1 MTSHLASQD
10 PSVSVRTRPKTQ
22 GYDRPGRPRPPA
34 GLKRVAKMTASES
47 TRINRRSST
56 QHYQT
61 FDTPPPKS
69 RGRPNSG
76 QSESSCD
83 GSHDRNDNNDQPSSN
98 SPLPKKQMAVLAMIA
113 LAEQTALNSISP
125 YLPDMASTFPEVQ
138 PGQVGVYVGSIA
150 SAFALAQFVTNYYWG
165 WLSDRIGRKP
175 VILLG
180 TLLTAMCFVA
190 FGFCKTLWQAILVQA
205 LMGVVNGNQ
214 GLVST
219 CLGEITDRSNQ
230 SQAFTYLPVL
240 YGIGGITG
248 PLLGGLLIFERN
260 PFTGNKS
267 TYPYLA
273 PNLVAAA
280 ILLIDFILTAI
291 FLEESLEDAD
301 ALPKF
306 GKKVLNLFT
315 WLWQFTGFS
324 RHPTYL
330 RHSQGPLHSPLLRN
344 AADSEDHDSDLDSA
358 SEVSS
363 QQGHPAEELT
373 WDEIFTRDT
382 ILLLLTYLI
391 FAFCNVSFNS
401 LFPIFAQAKPPV
413 GRYLTP
419 SEIGLAQGFAGVVTI
434 IFQICI
440 FNRLR
445 DKMGNR
451 WSYRAGLF
459 GFVVSFLLMPF
470 VGYKSQD
477 EEGLTRK
484 SALMAV
490 ELCFVLLVKTVASV
504 GGLTSALLLVTNSA
518 PNHAVL
524 GALNGLAQTLSAAG
538 RAVGPFL
545 SGGLFSLTAKIQPK
559 GEAIAFGVF
568 GAVSFIGFIMSFGI
582 RGRSLEAEGWISDSD
597 DGNYKSDDEEDQSGA

>member
-1 MTSHLASQD
+1 M
-10 PSVSVRTRPKTQ
+10 
-22 GYDRPGRPRPPA
+22 
-34 GLKRVAKMTASES
+34 
-47 TRINRRSST
+47 
-56 QHYQT
+56 
-61 FDTPPPKS
+61 
-69 RGRPNSG
+69 
-76 QSESSCD
+76 D
-83 GSHDRNDNNDQPSSN
+83 GSHDHHHEPTDLPATP
-98 SPLPKKQMAVLAMIA
+98 SPLPKRQMAVLAMIA

-125 YLPDMASTFPEVQ
+125 YLPDMASTFPEVE
-138 PGQVGVYVGSIA
+138 PNQVGVYVGTIA
-150 SAFALAQFVTNYYWG
+150 SAFALAQFATNYFWG

-180 TLLTAMCFVA
+180 TFLTALCFLG
-190 FGFCKTLWQAILVQA
+190 FGLCRTLGQAIAVQA

-248 PLLGGLLIFERN
+248 PLLGGLLVFENN
-260 PFTGNKS
+260 PFTGNKNP
-267 TYPYLA
+267 YPYLA
-273 PNLVAAA
+273 PNILSAV
-280 ILLIDFILTAI
+280 ILLVDFALTGI
-291 FLEESLEDAD
+291 FLEESLEDAES
-301 ALPKF
+301 LPRI
-306 GKKVLNLFT
+306 GKKVRSLFT
-315 WLWQFTGFS
+315 WLWQFTGDS
-324 RHPTYL
+324 RHPTYVTVPPSAPGPSG
-330 RHSQGPLHSPLLRN
+330 RHASE
-344 AADSEDHDSDLDSA
+344 AEDHDSDLDSA
-358 SEVSS
+358 SEMSS
-363 QQGHPAEELT
+363 LLGHHDELN

-401 LFPIFAQAKPPV
+401 LFPIFAQAKPPA
-413 GRYLTP
+413 GRSLTP
-419 SEIGLAQGFAGVVTI
+419 SEIGLSQGFAGIVTI

-470 VGYKSQD
+470 IGYKSK
-477 EEGLTRK
+477 LTKNLTGK
-484 SALMAV
+484 SALMAI
-490 ELCFVLLVKTVASV
+490 ELCFVLLVKTIASV
-504 GGLTSALLLVTNSA
+504 GGLTSALLLVSNVHVLYGNPQTNPCLQITNSA

-559 GEAIAFGVF
+559 GEALAFGVF
-568 GAVSFIGFIMSFGI
+568 GAISFIGFIMSFGI
-582 RGRSLEAEGWISDSD
+582 RGRSLEAEGWGENSD
-597 DGNYKSDDEEDQSGA
+597 DGDKSDDEDSNGV

>member
-1 MTSHLASQD
+1 MTGPDRAS
-10 PSVSVRTRPKTQ
+10 
-22 GYDRPGRPRPPA
+22 
-34 GLKRVAKMTASES
+34 L
-47 TRINRRSST
+47 NRRSST

-76 QSESSCD
+76 QSESSAD
-83 GSHDRNDNNDQPSSN
+83 GSHDPHNDTADPPGTS
-98 SPLPKKQMAVLAMIA
+98 SPLPKRQMAVLAIIA

-125 YLPDMASTFPEVQ
+125 YLPHMASSFPEVK
-138 PGQVGVYVGSIA
+138 PTQVGVYVGSIA
-150 SAFALAQFVTNYYWG
+150 SAFALAQFSTNYFWG

-180 TLLTAMCFVA
+180 TFLTALCFVA
-190 FGFCKTLWQAILVQA
+190 FGFCKTLVQAIIVQA

-248 PLLGGLLIFERN
+248 PLLGGLFIFETN
-260 PFTGNKS
+260 PFTGNENP
-267 TYPYLA
+267 YPYLA
-273 PNLVAAA
+273 PNILSAAVLLVD
-280 ILLIDFILTAI
+280 LILTAL
-291 FLEESLEDAD
+291 FLEESLEDAES
-301 ALPKF
+301 LPKI
-306 GKKVLNLFT
+306 GQKVRSLFT
-315 WLWQFTGFS
+315 WLWQFTGNA
-324 RHPTYL
+324 RHPTYVEVA
-330 RHSQGPLHSPLLRN
+330 REVPYPHGPR
-344 AADSEDHDSDLDSA
+344 DIETDDHDSDLDSA

-363 QQGHPAEELT
+363 LLGRHEELS
-373 WDEIFTRDT
+373 WDELFTRDT
-382 ILLLLTYLI
+382 VLLLLTYLI
-391 FAFCNVSFNS
+391 FSLCNVSFNS
-401 LFPIFAQAKPPV
+401 LFPIFAQAKPPA
-413 GRYLTP
+413 GRSLTP
-419 SEIGLAQGFAGVVTI
+419 SEIGLAQGFAGFVTI
-434 IFQICI
+434 IFQICV

-459 GFVVSFLLMPF
+459 GFVISFILMPF
-470 VGYKSQD
+470 IGYKSKTSK
-477 EEGLTRK
+477 GLTTQ
-484 SALMAV
+484 SAIMAG
-490 ELCFVLLVKTVASV
+490 ELCLVLLVKTIASV
-504 GGLTSALLLVTNSA
+504 GGLTSALLLITNSA

-559 GEAIAFGVF
+559 GEALAFGVF

-582 RGRSLEAEGWISDSD
+582 RGRSLEAEGWSDSD
-597 DGNYKSDDEEDQSGA
+597 GDKSDDDEPSGI

>member
-1 MTSHLASQD
+1 MSL
-10 PSVSVRTRPKTQ
+10 P
-22 GYDRPGRPRPPA
+22 DRSP
-34 GLKRVAKMTASES
+34 L
-47 TRINRRSST
+47 NRRSST

-76 QSESSCD
+76 QSESAGD
-83 GSHDRNDNNDQPSSN
+83 VSHESHHEPTAHPGTQ

-125 YLPDMASTFPEVQ
+125 YLPDMASTFPEVE
-138 PGQVGVYVGSIA
+138 PSEVGVYVGTIA
-150 SAFALAQFVTNYYWG
+150 SAFALAQFVTNYFWG
-165 WLSDRIGRKP
+165 WLSDRVGRKP

-180 TLLTAMCFVA
+180 TLLTALCFVA
-190 FGFCKTLWQAILVQA
+190 FGFCRTLWQAITVQA

-240 YGIGGITG
+240 YGIGGISG
-248 PLLGGLLIFERN
+248 PLLGGLLVFDRN
-260 PFTGNKS
+260 PFTGKENPF
-267 TYPYLA
+267 PYLA
-273 PNLVAAA
+273 PNILSAI
-280 ILLIDFILTAI
+280 ILLVDFALTSL

-301 ALPKF
+301 SLPKF
-306 GKKVLNLFT
+306 GQKVRSLFT
-315 WLWQFTGFS
+315 WLWQFTSSS
-324 RHPTYL
+324 RHPTYVQVP
-330 RHSQGPLHSPLLRN
+330 QGVPCPPMRRN
-344 AADSEDHDSDLDSA
+344 TAEAADHDSDLDSA
-358 SEVSS
+358 SEVS
-363 QQGHPAEELT
+363 GEVDHPSEELT

-382 ILLLLTYLI
+382 VLLLLTYLI
-391 FAFCNVSFNS
+391 FALCNVSFNS
-401 LFPIFAQAKPPV
+401 LFPIFAQAKPPI
-413 GRYLTP
+413 GRALTP
-419 SEIGLAQGFAGVVTI
+419 SEIGLSQGFAGGVTI

-459 GFVVSFLLMPF
+459 GFVVSFVLMPF
-470 VGYKSQD
+470 VGYKSVVD
-477 EEGLTRK
+477 KKLTSK
-484 SALMAV
+484 SALMAL

-545 SGGLFSLTAKIQPK
+545 SGGLFSLTSKVQPK
-559 GEAIAFGVF
+559 GEALAFGVF
-568 GAVSFIGFIMSFGI
+568 GAVSFVGFLMSFGI
-582 RGRSLEAEGWISDSD
+582 RDRSLEAEGWGEDSD
-597 DGNYKSDDEEDQSGA
+597 DANYKSDDDELMSP

>member
-1 MTSHLASQD
+1 MPTTD
-10 PSVSVRTRPKTQ
+10 RTT
-22 GYDRPGRPRPPA
+22 
-34 GLKRVAKMTASES
+34 L
-47 TRINRRSST
+47 NRRSST

-76 QSESSCD
+76 QSESSGD
-83 GSHDRNDNNDQPSSN
+83 IPTGNHDDTTENNDVK
-98 SPLPKKQMAVLAMIA
+98 SPLPKRQMAVLAMIA

-125 YLPDMASTFPEVQ
+125 YLPDMASTFPEVE
-138 PGQVGVYVGSIA
+138 PSQVGVYVGTIA
-150 SAFALAQFVTNYYWG
+150 SAFALAQFATNYFWG

-180 TLLTAMCFVA
+180 TLLTAFCFVA
-190 FGFCKTLWQAILVQA
+190 FGFCKTLGQAIAVQA
-205 LMGVVNGNQ
+205 LMGIVNGNQ

-240 YGIGGITG
+240 YGVGGITG
-248 PLLGGLLIFERN
+248 PLLGGLLVLERN
-260 PFTGNKS
+260 PFTGKKS

-273 PNLVAAA
+273 PNLVSAV
-280 ILLIDFILTAI
+280 ILVLDFVLTAYY
-291 FLEESLEDAD
+291 LEESLEDAD
-301 ALPKF
+301 TLPKF
-306 GKKVLNLFT
+306 SKRFRSLFT

-324 RHPTYL
+324 RRPTYL
-330 RHSQGPLHSPLLRN
+330 RVPSSAHHHDPN
-344 AADSEDHDSDLDSA
+344 DNDDHDSDLDSA

-363 QQGHPAEELT
+363 RLDNHAEELT

-401 LFPIFAQAKPPV
+401 LFPIFAQAKPPA
-413 GRYLTP
+413 GRKLTP
-419 SEIGLAQGFAGVVTI
+419 SEIGLSQGFAGIVTI
-434 IFQICI
+434 VFQICI

-459 GFVVSFLLMPF
+459 GFVISFLLMPF
-470 VGYKSQD
+470 IGYKSKSSK
-477 EEGLTRK
+477 GLTRQ

-545 SGGLFSLTAKIQPK
+545 SGGLFSLTSKIQPK
-559 GEAIAFGVF
+559 GEVLAFGVF
-568 GAVSFIGFIMSFGI
+568 GAVSFVGFIMSFGI
-582 RGRSLEAEGWISDSD
+582 RGRSLEAEGWNSDSD
-597 DGNYKSDDEEDQSGA
+597 DANYKSDDEELNGA

>member
-1 MTSHLASQD
+1 MP
-10 PSVSVRTRPKTQ
+10 PS
-22 GYDRPGRPRPPA
+22 DRSA
-34 GLKRVAKMTASES
+34 
-47 TRINRRSST
+47 INRRSST

-76 QSESSCD
+76 RSESSGD
-83 GSHDRNDNNDQPSSN
+83 GSHDPHHDDHDHDVK

-125 YLPDMASTFPEVQ
+125 YLPEMASAFPEVEAN
-138 PGQVGVYVGSIA
+138 QVGVYVGTIA
-150 SAFALAQFVTNYYWG
+150 SAFALAQFATNYFWG

-180 TLLTAMCFVA
+180 TFLTALCFVA
-190 FGFCKTLWQAILVQA
+190 FGFCKTLVQAIAVQA
-205 LMGVVNGNQ
+205 IMGVVNGNQ

-240 YGIGGITG
+240 YGVGGITG
-248 PLLGGLLIFERN
+248 PLLGGMLIFKRN
-260 PFTGNKS
+260 PFTGNPS
-267 TYPYLA
+267 QYPYLA
-273 PNLVAAA
+273 PNIISAI
-280 ILLIDFILTAI
+280 ILLVDFVLTTVY
-291 FLEESLEDAD
+291 LEESLEDAD
-301 ALPKF
+301 VLPKF
-306 GKKVLNLFT
+306 GRRIRSFFA
-315 WLWQFTGFS
+315 WFWQFTGFS
-324 RHPTYL
+324 QRPTYVRVL
-330 RHSQGPLHSPLLRN
+330 STPHSDAHRST
-344 AADSEDHDSDLDSA
+344 ADAEEHDSDLDSA
-358 SEVSS
+358 SEVPTEPD
-363 QQGHPAEELT
+363 HHEELT
-373 WDEIFTRDT
+373 WDDIFTRDT

-401 LFPIFAQAKPPV
+401 LFPIFAQAQPPM
-413 GRYLTP
+413 GRRLTP
-419 SEIGLAQGFAGVVTI
+419 SEIGLAQGFAGGVMI
-434 IFQICI
+434 LFQIGI

-459 GFVVSFLLMPF
+459 GFVLSFILMPF
-470 VGYKSQD
+470 IGYKS
-477 EEGLTRK
+477 ESGKGLTRQ
-484 SALMAV
+484 SVFLAI
-490 ELCFVLLVKTVASV
+490 ELCVVLLIKTVASV
-504 GGLTSALLLVTNSA
+504 GGLTSSLLLITNSA

-545 SGGLFSLTAKIQPK
+545 SGGLFSLTSKIQPK

-568 GAVSFIGFIMSFGI
+568 GAVSFVGFLLSFGI
-582 RGRSLEAEGWISDSD
+582 RGRSLEASGWTSDSD
-597 DGNYKSDDEEDQSGA
+597 DANYKSDDEEQNGS

>member
-1 MTSHLASQD
+1 MPPHIAWADSELSAWLDKISLAATMPANDRTSI
-10 PSVSVRTRPKTQ
+10 K
-22 GYDRPGRPRPPA
+22 
-34 GLKRVAKMTASES
+34 
-47 TRINRRSST
+47 RRSST

-76 QSESSCD
+76 QSESS
-83 GSHDRNDNNDQPSSN
+83 GEAPHDVHHESPDHSGQH
-98 SPLPKKQMAVLAMIA
+98 SPLPKRQMAVLAMIA

-125 YLPDMASTFPEVQ
+125 YLPDMASTFPEVKASE
-138 PGQVGVYVGSIA
+138 VGVYVGTIA
-150 SAFALAQFVTNYYWG
+150 SAFALAQLATNYFWG

-180 TLLTAMCFVA
+180 TLLTALCFVA

-205 LMGVVNGNQ
+205 LMGIVNGNQ

-240 YGIGGITG
+240 YGVGGISG
-248 PLLGGLLIFERN
+248 PLLGGLLVFERN
-260 PFTGNKS
+260 PFTGEKS

-273 PNLVAAA
+273 PNLLSAA
-280 ILLIDFILTAI
+280 ILLLDLVITAI
-291 FLEESLEDAD
+291 YLEESLEDAD
-301 ALPKF
+301 TLPRL
-306 GKKVLNLFT
+306 GKKVRSLFT
-315 WLWQFTGFS
+315 WLWQFTGFAP
-324 RHPTYL
+324 RPTYVRL
-330 RHSQGPLHSPLLRN
+330 PQATPVPHRQYTGDN
-344 AADSEDHDSDLDSA
+344 EDHDSDLDSA

-363 QQGHPAEELT
+363 QVGNPAEELT
-373 WDEIFTRDT
+373 WEEIFTRDT
-382 ILLLLTYLI
+382 VLLLLTYLV

-401 LFPIFAQAKPPV
+401 LFPIFAQAKPPA
-413 GRYLTP
+413 GRQLTP
-419 SEIGLAQGFAGVVTI
+419 SEIGLSQGFAGIVTI

-470 VGYKSQD
+470 IGYKTKTG
-477 EEGLTRK
+477 EGLTHT
-484 SALMAV
+484 SALMAF

-504 GGLTSALLLVTNSA
+504 GGLTSALLLITNSA

-545 SGGLFSLTAKIQPK
+545 SGGLFSLTSKIQPK
-559 GEAIAFGVF
+559 GEALAFGVF

-582 RGRSLEAEGWISDSD
+582 RGRSLEADGWGEDSD
-597 DGNYKSDDEEDQSGA
+597 EDDENYKSDDEEPNGA

>member
-1 MTSHLASQD
+1 MTG
-10 PSVSVRTRPKTQ
+10 P
-22 GYDRPGRPRPPA
+22 DRA
-34 GLKRVAKMTASES
+34 LLK
-47 TRINRRSST
+47 RRSST

-76 QSESSCD
+76 QSESSAD
-83 GSHDRNDNNDQPSSN
+83 GSYDHRHDTADSPTKS
-98 SPLPKKQMAVLAMIA
+98 SPLPKRQMAVLAMIA

-125 YLPDMASTFPEVQ
+125 YLPDMASTFPEVE
-138 PGQVGVYVGSIA
+138 GAQVGVYVGTIA
-150 SAFALAQFVTNYYWG
+150 SAFALAQFATNYFWG
-165 WLSDRIGRKP
+165 WLSDHIGRKP

-180 TLLTAMCFVA
+180 TLLTAACFVA
-190 FGFCKTLWQAILVQA
+190 FGFCKTLAQALVVQA
-205 LMGVVNGNQ
+205 LMGMVNGNQ

-230 SQAFTYLPVL
+230 SKAFTYLPVL

-248 PLLGGLLIFERN
+248 PLVGGLLIFETN
-260 PFTGNKS
+260 PFTGNKNP
-267 TYPYLA
+267 YPYLV
-273 PNLVAAA
+273 PNLVAALV
-280 ILLIDFILTAI
+280 LLVDLVLTAI

-301 ALPKF
+301 SIPKL
-306 GKKVLNLFT
+306 GKKVRSLFA
-315 WLWQFTGFS
+315 WLWQFTGSS
-324 RHPTYL
+324 RHPTYVE
-330 RHSQGPLHSPLLRN
+330 
-344 AADSEDHDSDLDSA
+344 AASAPPTHGHGMVTEDHDSDLDSA

-363 QQGHPAEELT
+363 ILNRHEELT
-373 WDEIFTRDT
+373 WDEIFNRDT
-382 ILLLLTYLI
+382 VLLLLTYLI
-391 FAFCNVSFNS
+391 FALCNVSFNS
-401 LFPIFAQAKPPV
+401 LFPIFAQAKPPA
-413 GRYLTP
+413 GRSLTP
-419 SEIGLAQGFAGVVTI
+419 SEIGLSQGFAGVVTI
-434 IFQICI
+434 VFQICI

-459 GFVVSFLLMPF
+459 GFVVSFLAMPF
-470 VGYKSQD
+470 IGYKSSND
-477 EEGLTRK
+477 KGLTGK

-490 ELCFVLLVKTVASV
+490 ELCFVLLVKTIASV

-538 RAVGPFL
+538 RSIGPFL

-582 RGRSLEAEGWISDSD
+582 RGCSLEAEGWCEDSD
-597 DGNYKSDDEEDQSGA
+597 DGDKSDDDEPNRV

>member
-1 MTSHLASQD
+1 MTG
-10 PSVSVRTRPKTQ
+10 P
-22 GYDRPGRPRPPA
+22 DRA
-34 GLKRVAKMTASES
+34 LL
-47 TRINRRSST
+47 NRRSST

-76 QSESSCD
+76 QSESSAD
-83 GSHDRNDNNDQPSSN
+83 GSHDPHHEPADLPGTS
-98 SPLPKKQMAVLAMIA
+98 SPLPKRQMAVLAMIA

-125 YLPDMASTFPEVQ
+125 YLPDMASTFPEVE
-138 PGQVGVYVGSIA
+138 PTQVGVYVGTIA
-150 SAFALAQFVTNYYWG
+150 SAFALAQFATNYFWG

-180 TLLTAMCFVA
+180 TLLTALCFVA
-190 FGFCKTLWQAILVQA
+190 FGFCRTLGQAIAVQA

-230 SQAFTYLPVL
+230 SQAFTFLPVL

-248 PLLGGLLIFERN
+248 PLLGGLLIFEKN
-260 PFTGNKS
+260 PFTGNKNP
-267 TYPYLA
+267 YPYLA
-273 PNLVAAA
+273 PNLVSAVV
-280 ILLIDFILTAI
+280 LLVDFTLTAM
-291 FLEESLEDAD
+291 FLEESLEDAES
-301 ALPKF
+301 LPKI
-306 GKKVLNLFT
+306 GRKVRSLFA
-315 WLWQFTGFS
+315 WLWQFTGDS
-324 RHPTYL
+324 RHPTYVAASQSAYG
-330 RHSQGPLHSPLLRN
+330 RH
-344 AADSEDHDSDLDSA
+344 AAEAEDHDSDLDSA
-358 SEVSS
+358 SEISS
-363 QQGHPAEELT
+363 LLGHHEELS

-382 ILLLLTYLI
+382 VLLLLTYLI

-401 LFPIFAQAKPPV
+401 LFPIFAQAKPPA
-413 GRYLTP
+413 GRSLTP
-419 SEIGLAQGFAGVVTI
+419 SEIGLSQGFAGIVTI
-434 IFQICI
+434 IFQICV

-459 GFVVSFLLMPF
+459 GFVISFVLMPF
-470 VGYKSQD
+470 VGYKSRSTD
-477 EEGLTRK
+477 NLTGK
-484 SALMAV
+484 SALMAI
-490 ELCFVLLVKTVASV
+490 ELCLVLLVKTIAAV

-545 SGGLFSLTAKIQPK
+545 SGGLFSLTSKIQPK
-559 GEAIAFGVF
+559 GEALAFGVF

-582 RGRSLEAEGWISDSD
+582 RGRSLEAEGWGEDSD
-597 DGNYKSDDEEDQSGA
+597 EGNKSDDDEPNGV

>member
-1 MTSHLASQD
+1 MTVTD
-10 PSVSVRTRPKTQ
+10 RTLI
-22 GYDRPGRPRPPA
+22 G
-34 GLKRVAKMTASES
+34 
-47 TRINRRSST
+47 RRSST

-76 QSESSCD
+76 QSESS
-83 GSHDRNDNNDQPSSN
+83 GEASHDYHNDLENHAQ
-98 SPLPKKQMAVLAMIA
+98 SPLPRKQMAVLAMIA

-125 YLPDMASTFPEVQ
+125 YLPDMASSFPEVE
-138 PGQVGVYVGSIA
+138 PSQVGVYVGSIA
-150 SAFALAQFVTNYYWG
+150 SAFALAQFATNYFWG

-180 TLLTAMCFVA
+180 TLLTALCFVA
-190 FGFCKTLWQAILVQA
+190 FGFCKTLWQAIAVQA

-230 SQAFTYLPVL
+230 SQAFTWLPVL

-248 PLLGGLLIFERN
+248 PLLGGLLVFERN
-260 PFTGNKS
+260 PFTGKES

-273 PNLVAAA
+273 PNLLAAF
-280 ILLIDFILTAI
+280 ILLVDFVLTSL
-291 FLEESLEDAD
+291 FMEESLEDAD
-301 ALPKF
+301 ILPKF
-306 GKKVLNLFT
+306 GKKFRSLFS
-315 WLWQFTGFS
+315 WIWQFTGLS

-330 RHSQGPLHSPLLRN
+330 RVPSGPVRRNTGDSQ
-344 AADSEDHDSDLDSA
+344 EHDSDLDSA
-358 SEVSS
+358 SEPS
-363 QQGHPAEELT
+363 
-373 WDEIFTRDT
+373 
-382 ILLLLTYLI
+382 
-391 FAFCNVSFNS
+391 
-401 LFPIFAQAKPPV
+401 PPM
-413 GRYLTP
+413 GRHLTP
-419 SEIGLAQGFAGVVTI
+419 SEIGLAQGFAGIVTI

-459 GFVVSFLLMPF
+459 GFVISFLLMPF
-470 VGYKSQD
+470 VGYKSED
-477 EEGLTRK
+477 SKGLTSK

-490 ELCFVLLVKTVASV
+490 ELCFVLLVKTIASV

-518 PNHAVL
+518 RNHAVL

-538 RAVGPFL
+538 RSMGPFL

-559 GEAIAFGVF
+559 GEALAFGVF
-568 GAVSFIGFIMSFGI
+568 GAVSFIGFILSFGI
-582 RGRSLEAEGWISDSD
+582 RGRSLEAEGWGEDSD
-597 DGNYKSDDEEDQSGA
+597 DDNYKSDEDEPNGA

>member
-1 MTSHLASQD
+1 MPGSD
-10 PSVSVRTRPKTQ
+10 RVS
-22 GYDRPGRPRPPA
+22 
-34 GLKRVAKMTASES
+34 L
-47 TRINRRSST
+47 NRRSST

-76 QSESSCD
+76 QSESSAD
-83 GSHDRNDNNDQPSSN
+83 GSHDPHHDATDHPGTQ

-125 YLPDMASTFPEVQ
+125 YLPDMASSFPEVE
-138 PGQVGVYVGSIA
+138 PGQVGVYVGTIA
-150 SAFALAQFVTNYYWG
+150 SAFALAQFGTNYFWG
-165 WLSDRIGRKP
+165 WLSDRVGRKP

-180 TLLTAMCFVA
+180 TFLTALCFVA
-190 FGFCKTLWQAILVQA
+190 FGFCKTLGQAIVVQA

-248 PLLGGLLIFERN
+248 PLLGGLLVFETN
-260 PFTGNKS
+260 PFTGNKNP
-267 TYPYLA
+267 YPYLA
-273 PNLVAAA
+273 PNVVSAV
-280 ILLIDFILTAI
+280 ILLVDLVLTTF

-301 ALPKF
+301 SIPKI
-306 GKKVLNLFT
+306 GKKVRSLFT
-315 WLWQFTGFS
+315 WLWQFTSSS
-324 RHPTYL
+324 RRPTYVEVPQAVPYPHDH
-330 RHSQGPLHSPLLRN
+330 RGTEN
-344 AADSEDHDSDLDSA
+344 EDHDSDLDSA

-363 QQGHPAEELT
+363 LLGHHEELA

-401 LFPIFAQAKPPV
+401 LFPIFAQAKPPA
-413 GRYLTP
+413 GRSLTP
-419 SEIGLAQGFAGVVTI
+419 SEIGLSQGFAGVVTI

-459 GFVVSFLLMPF
+459 GFVVSFMLMPF
-470 VGYKSQD
+470 VGYKSSNTQS
-477 EEGLTRK
+477 LTGK
-484 SALMAV
+484 SALMAT
-490 ELCFVLLVKTVASV
+490 ELCFVLLVKTIASV

-545 SGGLFSLTAKIQPK
+545 SGGLFSLTAKIQLK
-559 GEAIAFGVF
+559 GEAVAFGVF
-568 GAVSFIGFIMSFGI
+568 GAVSFIGFILSFGI
-582 RGRSLEAEGWISDSD
+582 RGRSLEADGWGEDSD
-597 DGNYKSDDEEDQSGA
+597 DGNYKSDEDESNTP

>member
-1 MTSHLASQD
+1 MPANDRTSI
-10 PSVSVRTRPKTQ
+10 K
-22 GYDRPGRPRPPA
+22 
-34 GLKRVAKMTASES
+34 
-47 TRINRRSST
+47 RRSST

-76 QSESSCD
+76 QSESS
-83 GSHDRNDNNDQPSSN
+83 GEAPHDVHHESPDHSGQH
-98 SPLPKKQMAVLAMIA
+98 SPLPKRQMAVLAMIA

-125 YLPDMASTFPEVQ
+125 YLPDMASTFPEVKASE
-138 PGQVGVYVGSIA
+138 VGVYVGTIA
-150 SAFALAQFVTNYYWG
+150 SAFALAQLATNYFWG

-180 TLLTAMCFVA
+180 TLLTALCFVA

-205 LMGVVNGNQ
+205 LMGIVNGNQ

-240 YGIGGITG
+240 YGVGGISG
-248 PLLGGLLIFERN
+248 PLLGGLLVFERN
-260 PFTGNKS
+260 PFTGEKS

-273 PNLVAAA
+273 PNLLSAA
-280 ILLIDFILTAI
+280 ILLLDLVITAI
-291 FLEESLEDAD
+291 YLEESLEDAD
-301 ALPKF
+301 TLPRL
-306 GKKVLNLFT
+306 GKKVRSLFT
-315 WLWQFTGFS
+315 WLWQFTGFAP
-324 RHPTYL
+324 RPTYVRL
-330 RHSQGPLHSPLLRN
+330 AQATPVPHRQYTGDN
-344 AADSEDHDSDLDSA
+344 EDHDSDLDSA

-363 QQGHPAEELT
+363 QVGNPAEELT
-373 WDEIFTRDT
+373 WEEIFTRDT
-382 ILLLLTYLI
+382 VLLLLTYLV

-401 LFPIFAQAKPPV
+401 LFPIFAQAKPPA
-413 GRYLTP
+413 GRQLTP
-419 SEIGLAQGFAGVVTI
+419 SEIGLSQGFAGIVTI

-470 VGYKSQD
+470 IGYKIKTG
-477 EEGLTRK
+477 EGLTHT
-484 SALMAV
+484 SALMAF

-504 GGLTSALLLVTNSA
+504 GGLTSALLLITNSA

-545 SGGLFSLTAKIQPK
+545 SGGLFSLTSKIQPK
-559 GEAIAFGVF
+559 GEALAFGVF

-582 RGRSLEAEGWISDSD
+582 RGRSLEADGWGEDSD
-597 DGNYKSDDEEDQSGA
+597 EDDENYKSDDEEPNGA

>member
-1 MTSHLASQD
+1 MTVAD
-10 PSVSVRTRPKTQ
+10 RTP
-22 GYDRPGRPRPPA
+22 
-34 GLKRVAKMTASES
+34 
-47 TRINRRSST
+47 INRRSST

-76 QSESSCD
+76 QSESS
-83 GSHDRNDNNDQPSSN
+83 GEASHDYHHDLTEHHTQ

-125 YLPDMASTFPEVQ
+125 YLPDMASTFPEVE
-138 PGQVGVYVGSIA
+138 PSQVGVYVGSIA
-150 SAFALAQFVTNYYWG
+150 SAFALAQFGTNYFWG

-180 TLLTAMCFVA
+180 TLLTALCFVA
-190 FGFCKTLWQAILVQA
+190 FGFCKTLWQAIAVQA
-205 LMGVVNGNQ
+205 IMGVVNGNQ

-248 PLLGGLLIFERN
+248 PLLGGLLVFERN

-273 PNLVAAA
+273 PNLFSAF
-280 ILLIDFILTAI
+280 ILLVDFVLTAL
-291 FLEESLEDAD
+291 FMEESLEDAD
-301 ALPKF
+301 TLPKF
-306 GKKVLNLFT
+306 GKKVRSLFS
-315 WLWQFTGFS
+315 WIWQFTGFS
-324 RHPTYL
+324 PHPTYL
-330 RHSQGPLHSPLLRN
+330 RVPDGPIRRNTGDSQ
-344 AADSEDHDSDLDSA
+344 EHDSDLDSA

-363 QQGHPAEELT
+363 QSHQHVEELT
-373 WDEIFTRDT
+373 WDEIYTRDT
-382 ILLLLTYLI
+382 MLLLITYLI

-401 LFPIFAQAKPPV
+401 LFPIFAQAKPPM
-413 GRYLTP
+413 GRHLTP
-419 SEIGLAQGFAGVVTI
+419 SEIGLSQGFAGIVTI

-470 VGYKSQD
+470 IGYKSED
-477 EEGLTRK
+477 SKGLTGK

-490 ELCFVLLVKTVASV
+490 ELCLVLLVKTIASV
-504 GGLTSALLLVTNSA
+504 GGLTSALLLVTNTA

-538 RAVGPFL
+538 RSVGPFL

-559 GEAIAFGVF
+559 GEALAFGVF

-582 RGRSLEAEGWISDSD
+582 RGRSLEAEGWGGDDSD
-597 DGNYKSDDEEDQSGA
+597 DGNYKSDDDDDDEANGA

>member
-1 MTSHLASQD
+1 MTGPDRAS
-10 PSVSVRTRPKTQ
+10 
-22 GYDRPGRPRPPA
+22 
-34 GLKRVAKMTASES
+34 L
-47 TRINRRSST
+47 NRRSST

-76 QSESSCD
+76 QSESSAD
-83 GSHDRNDNNDQPSSN
+83 GSHDPQHDTADLPGTS
-98 SPLPKKQMAVLAMIA
+98 SPLPKRQMAVLAIIA

-125 YLPDMASTFPEVQ
+125 YLPDMASTFPEVE
-138 PGQVGVYVGSIA
+138 PTQVGVYVGSIA
-150 SAFALAQFVTNYYWG
+150 SAFALAQFSTNYFWG
-165 WLSDRIGRKP
+165 WLSDRVGRKP

-180 TLLTAMCFVA
+180 TFLTALCFVA
-190 FGFCKTLWQAILVQA
+190 FGFCKTLVQAIAVQA

-214 GLVST
+214 ALVST

-248 PLLGGLLIFERN
+248 PLLGGLLVFETN
-260 PFTGNKS
+260 PFTGNKNP
-267 TYPYLA
+267 YPYLA
-273 PNLVAAA
+273 PNILSAVVLLV
-280 ILLIDFILTAI
+280 DFVFTAL

-301 ALPKF
+301 SLPKI
-306 GKKVLNLFT
+306 GKKVRNLFT
-315 WLWQFTGFS
+315 WLWQFTGNS
-324 RHPTYL
+324 RHPTYVEVPQAVL
-330 RHSQGPLHSPLLRN
+330 YPHSRFDLET
-344 AADSEDHDSDLDSA
+344 EDHDSDLDSA

-363 QQGHPAEELT
+363 ILGHPEELS
-373 WDEIFTRDT
+373 WDEVFTRDT
-382 ILLLLTYLI
+382 LLLLLTYLI
-391 FAFCNVSFNS
+391 FALCNVSFNS
-401 LFPIFAQAKPPV
+401 LFPIFAQAKPPA
-413 GRYLTP
+413 GRSLTP
-419 SEIGLAQGFAGVVTI
+419 SEIGLAQGFAGIVTI

-459 GFVVSFLLMPF
+459 GFVVSFILLPF
-470 VGYKSQD
+470 IGYKSKTSK
-477 EEGLTRK
+477 GMTGK
-484 SALMAV
+484 SAIMAI
-490 ELCFVLLVKTVASV
+490 ELCLVLLIKTIASV

-559 GEAIAFGVF
+559 GEAVAFGVF
-568 GAVSFIGFIMSFGI
+568 AAVSFIGFIMSFGI
-582 RGRSLEAEGWISDSD
+582 RGRALEAEGWGVDSD
-597 DGNYKSDDEEDQSGA
+597 EGDKSDDDEPNDV

>member
-1 MTSHLASQD
+1 
-10 PSVSVRTRPKTQ
+10 
-22 GYDRPGRPRPPA
+22 
-34 GLKRVAKMTASES
+34 MTA
-47 TRINRRSST
+47 TDWTPIKRRSST

-76 QSESSCD
+76 QSESSAE
-83 GSHDRNDNNDQPSSN
+83 GSYGCHHDTHEDSDAN

-125 YLPDMASTFPEVQ
+125 YLPDMASTFPEVV
-138 PGQVGVYVGSIA
+138 PSQVGLYVGSIA
-150 SAFALAQFVTNYYWG
+150 SAFALAQFVTNYFWG
-165 WLSDRIGRKP
+165 WLSDRVGRKP

-180 TLLTAMCFVA
+180 TLLTALCFVA
-190 FGFCKTLWQAILVQA
+190 FGFCTTLWQAIAVQA
-205 LMGVVNGNQ
+205 LMGIVNGNQ

-240 YGIGGITG
+240 YGIGGISG
-248 PLLGGLLIFERN
+248 PVLGGMLVFERN
-260 PFTGNKS
+260 PFTGKKS

-273 PNLVAAA
+273 PNLLSALV
-280 ILLIDFILTAI
+280 LLVDFVLTAM
-291 FLEESLEDAD
+291 FLEESLEDPD
-301 ALPKF
+301 SLPQF
-306 GKKVLNLFT
+306 GQRVRSLFT

-324 RHPTYL
+324 RRPTYV
-330 RHSQGPLHSPLLRN
+330 RAPQSVPHPHIRRDTAASQ
-344 AADSEDHDSDLDSA
+344 EHDSDLDSA
-358 SEVSS
+358 SVVSS
-363 QQGHPAEELT
+363 HAEHPPEELT

-401 LFPIFAQAKPPV
+401 LFPIFAQAQPPV
-413 GRYLTP
+413 GRRLTP
-419 SEIGLAQGFAGVVTI
+419 SEIGLSQGFAGVVTI

-470 VGYKSQD
+470 IGYKS
-477 EEGLTRK
+477 EPGEGLTRK
-484 SALMAV
+484 SIVMAV

-504 GGLTSALLLVTNSA
+504 GGLTSALLLVRRLLGHFLPDADHLQVTNSA
-518 PNHAVL
+518 PNNAVL

-538 RAVGPFL
+538 RSLGPFL
-545 SGGLFSLTAKIQPK
+545 SGGLFSLTAKIQPR
-559 GEAIAFGVF
+559 GEALAFGVF

-582 RGRSLEAEGWISDSD
+582 RGRSLEADGWDEDSD
-597 DGNYKSDDEEDQSGA
+597 EDGNHKSDDDEPNGV

>member
-1 MTSHLASQD
+1 MTGPDRAS
-10 PSVSVRTRPKTQ
+10 
-22 GYDRPGRPRPPA
+22 
-34 GLKRVAKMTASES
+34 L
-47 TRINRRSST
+47 NRRSST

-76 QSESSCD
+76 QSESSAD
-83 GSHDRNDNNDQPSSN
+83 GSHDPHHDTADLPGTS
-98 SPLPKKQMAVLAMIA
+98 SPLPKRQMAVLAIIA

-125 YLPDMASTFPEVQ
+125 YLPDMASTFPEVE
-138 PGQVGVYVGSIA
+138 PTQVGVYVGSIA
-150 SAFALAQFVTNYYWG
+150 SAFALAQFSTNYFWG
-165 WLSDRIGRKP
+165 WLSDRVGRKP

-180 TLLTAMCFVA
+180 TFLTALCFVA
-190 FGFCKTLWQAILVQA
+190 FGFCKTLVQAIVVQA

-248 PLLGGLLIFERN
+248 PLLGGLLIFETN
-260 PFTGNKS
+260 PFTGNKNP
-267 TYPYLA
+267 YPYLA
-273 PNLVAAA
+273 PNVLSAAVLLV
-280 ILLIDFILTAI
+280 DFVFTAI

-301 ALPKF
+301 SLPKI
-306 GKKVLNLFT
+306 GKKVRSLFT
-315 WLWQFTGFS
+315 WLWQFTGNA
-324 RHPTYL
+324 RHPTYVEVPDTVPYPHRRCDL
-330 RHSQGPLHSPLLRN
+330 ET
-344 AADSEDHDSDLDSA
+344 EDHDSDLDSA

-363 QQGHPAEELT
+363 ILGHHEELS

-382 ILLLLTYLI
+382 VLLLLTYLI

-401 LFPIFAQAKPPV
+401 LFPIFAQAKPPA
-413 GRYLTP
+413 GRSLTP
-419 SEIGLAQGFAGVVTI
+419 SEIGLAQGFAGIVTI

-459 GFVVSFLLMPF
+459 GFVVSFILLPF
-470 VGYKSQD
+470 IGYKSQTSN
-477 EEGLTRK
+477 GLTSK
-484 SALMAV
+484 SAIMAI
-490 ELCFVLLVKTVASV
+490 ELCLVLLIKTTASV
-504 GGLTSALLLVTNSA
+504 GGLTSALLLITNSA

-559 GEAIAFGVF
+559 GEALAFGVF
-568 GAVSFIGFIMSFGI
+568 GAVSFIGFMMSFGI
-582 RGRSLEAEGWISDSD
+582 RGRALEAEGWGEDSD
-597 DGNYKSDDEEDQSGA
+597 DGDKSDEDEPSGV

>member
-1 MTSHLASQD
+1 MPTS
-10 PSVSVRTRPKTQ
+10 
-22 GYDRPGRPRPPA
+22 DRSS
-34 GLKRVAKMTASES
+34 L
-47 TRINRRSST
+47 NRRSST

-76 QSESSCD
+76 QSESSGD
-83 GSHDRNDNNDQPSSN
+83 IPVGNHDDTTDHNDVK
-98 SPLPKKQMAVLAMIA
+98 SPLPKRQMAVLAMIA

-125 YLPDMASTFPEVQ
+125 YLPDMASTFPEVEAS
-138 PGQVGVYVGSIA
+138 QVGVYVGTIA
-150 SAFALAQFVTNYYWG
+150 SAFALAQFATNYFWG

-180 TLLTAMCFVA
+180 TLLTAFCFVA
-190 FGFCKTLWQAILVQA
+190 FGFCKTLGQAIAVQA
-205 LMGVVNGNQ
+205 LMGIVNGNQ

-240 YGIGGITG
+240 YGVGGITG
-248 PLLGGLLIFERN
+248 PLLGGLLVLERN
-260 PFTGNKS
+260 PFTGKKS

-273 PNLVAAA
+273 PNLVSAV
-280 ILLIDFILTAI
+280 ILLLDFVLTACY
-291 FLEESLEDAD
+291 LEESLEDAD
-301 ALPKF
+301 TLPRFSKKF
-306 GKKVLNLFT
+306 RSLFT

-324 RHPTYL
+324 RRPTYL
-330 RHSQGPLHSPLLRN
+330 RVPSSAHHHDPN
-344 AADSEDHDSDLDSA
+344 DNDDHDSDLDSA

-363 QQGHPAEELT
+363 RLDNPAEELT

-401 LFPIFAQAKPPV
+401 LFPIFAQAKPPA
-413 GRYLTP
+413 GRKLTP
-419 SEIGLAQGFAGVVTI
+419 SEIGLSQGFAGIVTI
-434 IFQICI
+434 VFQICI

-470 VGYKSQD
+470 IGYKSKSSK
-477 EEGLTRK
+477 GLTRQ

-490 ELCFVLLVKTVASV
+490 ELCFVLLIKTVASV

-545 SGGLFSLTAKIQPK
+545 SGGLFSLTSKIQPK
-559 GEAIAFGVF
+559 GEVLAFGVF
-568 GAVSFIGFIMSFGI
+568 GAVSFVGFIMSFGI
-582 RGRSLEAEGWISDSD
+582 RGRSLEAEGWNSDSD
-597 DGNYKSDDEEDQSGA
+597 DANYKSDDEELNGA